1 MPGKN
6 KGPRKKRERYGK
18 ARKGTTPSKRRR
30 SAEVYRDDK
39 NKAKENIARNSGLI
53 RLNKYL
59 ADAGVCSRREA
70 DKIIQSGA
78 VKVNGSI
85 VTELGTKVKVT
96 DKVQYGEET
105 LRREDLVYVLLNK
118 PKDYITTTDDPKG
131 RKTVMNLVSEAARE
145 RIYPVG
151 RLDRKTTG
159 LLLFTNDGDLA
170 KRLLHPKHKV
180 KKIYHVV
187 LDKPLTRP
195 DLEEIARGVKLDEGL
210 VQVDGISYD
219 TTANDK
225 RNVGIGIHSG
235 QNRVVRRIFE
245 AFGYDVQKL
254 DRTVF
259 GPLTK
264 KNIGRGEWRYLTD
277 EEILM
282 LKKF

>member
-18 ARKGTTPSKRRR
+18 ARKGATPSKRRR
-30 SAEVYRDDK
+30 SEEVYHEDK
-39 NKAKENIARNSGLI
+39 NKAKENIARNDGLI

-70 DKIIQSGA
+70 DKVIQSGA
-78 VKVNGSI
+78 VKVNGNV

-118 PKDYITTTDDPKG
+118 PKDYITTTDDPRG
-131 RKTVMNLVSEAARE
+131 RKTVMNLVSDAARE

-180 KKIYHVV
+180 KKVYHVV

-195 DLEEIARGVKLDEGL
+195 DLEDISRGVKLEEGL
-210 VQVDGISYD
+210 VHVDGISYD
-219 TTANDK
+219 AGANDK
-225 RNVGIGIHSG
+225 KNLGIEIHSG
-235 QNRVVRRIFE
+235 QNRIVRRIFE
-245 AFGYDVQKL
+245 SFGYDVQKL

-277 EEILM
+277 QEILM